1 MDKNNKDDYF
11 DTIFEE
17 YDSSYSND
25 STSLYMKDVRKYRLL
40 TDKEERMLFYKYKN
54 GDIKSREMLINH
66 NQRLVI
72 SIVRSFPID
81 NQYFLPLI
89 QEGNIGLIKAIDTF
103 DYDLGY
109 KLSTYASY
117 HIKSNIYKYFYNN
130 QKIIKI
136 PKYMFS
142 LKNKL
147 NKLITRYESFNIKIT
162 DEMLARDLNTSI
174 DTIIY
179 LKNLGNLQNTKLLS
193 TISVDKADNFNLED
207 LIEERVLKEE
217 LIVILKE
224 ELTDLE
230 YQVIMRKFGLYDGV
244 CYNYRQISEILHTKL
259 GIILNEEKKALRK
272 LRKNPS
278 AAFEKI
284 KFLKNTICGYR
295 K

>member
-278 AAFEKI
+278 ATFEKI

>member
-25 STSLYMKDVRKYRLL
+25 SISLYMKDVRKYRLL

-278 AAFEKI
+278 ATFEKI

>member
-25 STSLYMKDVRKYRLL
+25 SISLYMKDVRKYRLL

-207 LIEERVLKEE
+207 LIEERVLKKE

-278 AAFEKI
+278 ATFEKI

>member
-17 YDSSYSND
+17 YDSLYSND
-25 STSLYMKDVRKYRLL
+25 SISLYMKDVRKYRLL

-244 CYNYRQISEILHTKL
+244 CYNYRQISEILYTKL

-278 AAFEKI
+278 ATFEKI

>member
-54 GDIKSREMLINH
+54 GDIKSREILINH

-117 HIKSNIYKYFYNN
+117 HIKSNIYKYFYYN

-207 LIEERVLKEE
+207 LIEERVLKED
-217 LIVILKE
+217 LRVILKE

-259 GIILNEEKKALRK
+259 GVILNEEKKALRK

>member
-40 TDKEERMLFYKYKN
+40 TDEEERMLFYKYKN

-278 AAFEKI
+278 ATFEKI

>member
-25 STSLYMKDVRKYRLL
+25 SISLYMKDVRKYRLL

-103 DYDLGY
+103 DYDLDY

-278 AAFEKI
+278 ATFEKI

>member
-40 TDKEERMLFYKYKN
+40 TDEEERMLFYKYKN

-103 DYDLGY
+103 DYDLDY

-278 AAFEKI
+278 ATFEKI

>member
-40 TDKEERMLFYKYKN
+40 TDEEERMLFYKYKN

-244 CYNYRQISEILHTKL
+244 CCNYRQISEILHTKL
-259 GIILNEEKKALRK
+259 GIILSEEKKALRK

-278 AAFEKI
+278 ATFEKI

>member
-207 LIEERVLKEE
+207 LIEERVLKED
-217 LIVILKE
+217 LRVILKE

>member
-1 MDKNNKDDYF
+1 MDTNNKDDYF

-40 TDKEERMLFYKYKN
+40 TDEEERMLFYKYKN

-278 AAFEKI
+278 ATFEKI

>member
-207 LIEERVLKEE
+207 LIEERVLKKE

-278 AAFEKI
+278 ATFEKI